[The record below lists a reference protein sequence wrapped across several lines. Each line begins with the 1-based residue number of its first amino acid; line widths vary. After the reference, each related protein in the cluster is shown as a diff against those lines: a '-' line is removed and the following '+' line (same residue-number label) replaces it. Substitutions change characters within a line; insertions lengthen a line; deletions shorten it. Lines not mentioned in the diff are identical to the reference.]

1 MQKTPSK
8 RIIRPPVIVIMGH
21 IDHGKST
28 LLDYIRKTDVV
39 EAETGGITQHLSAYE
54 VRHRDEK
61 GIERKITF
69 LDTPGHEAFQ
79 KIRTRGA
86 AVADIAILIVSAE
99 DGVKEQTLEALSS
112 IKEAKLPYIVA
123 ISKIDKPNANL
134 ERTKQNLGENE
145 VYLEGLGGD
154 VPWVAISSKEG
165 TGIPELLD
173 LMLLVA
179 DIEELSG
186 DPQKNAEGV
195 VIEASLDSRK
205 GISATL
211 VIRDGSIKSGMSVV
225 SGDSISPV
233 RILEDFQGKPIK
245 SATFSSP
252 VRLVGWNTLPEV
264 GSPFL
269 SFNKKKEAEKFIAK
283 EKKENQCPIE
293 TNTGEKEERFILN
306 LILKADAVGSLEAIR
321 HEILKIPDDRVLIKI
336 IQHGVGTISEN
347 DIKVASSTEG
357 TLLIGFHTKISPA
370 VNNLADRNG
379 VEIHIFDI
387 IYKLSEWLTEVV
399 KKRTPK
405 EDITSV
411 TARAKI
417 LKLFSHTKNRHVV
430 GGRVENG
437 SLSSK
442 KTFRI
447 IRQET
452 EVGTGKIFNL
462 QQQKADTQEVREGNE
477 FGAQLDSEIDIAP
490 GDYIETCITE
500 RK

>member
-1 MQKTPSK
+1 MQKTSSEK
-8 RIIRPPVIVIMGH
+8 TTRPPVIVIMGH

-54 VRHRDEK
+54 VQHKDEK
-61 GIERKITF
+61 GNGRKITF

-79 KIRTRGA
+79 KIRSRGA

-112 IKEAKLPYIVA
+112 IKEAELPYIVA
-123 ISKIDKPNANL
+123 ISKIDKPNANV
-134 ERTKQNLGENE
+134 ERTKQSLGENE

-154 VPWVAISSKEG
+154 IPWVAISSKDG
-165 TGIPELLD
+165 TGVSELLD
-173 LMLLVA
+173 MMLLVA

-186 DPQKNAEGV
+186 DSQKNAEGI

-211 VIRDGSIKSGMSVV
+211 IIRDGTIKSGMSVV
-225 SGDSISPV
+225 SGNSLSPV

-245 SATFSSP
+245 EATFSSP
-252 VRLVGWNTLPEV
+252 VRIVGWNTLPEV
-264 GSPFL
+264 GGSFS
-269 SFNKKKEAEKFIAK
+269 SFNKKKEAEKTIAK
-283 EKKENQCPIE
+283 EKKENSSTVKNE
-293 TNTGEKEERFILN
+293 VGEKGKKVTLN
-306 LILKADAVGSLEAIR
+306 LILKADTVGSLEAIK
-321 HEILKIPDDRVLIKI
+321 HEIQKIPNDRVLIKI
-336 IQHGVGTISEN
+336 IQDGVGTISEN
-347 DIKVASSTEG
+347 DIKVASSTES
-357 TLLIGFHTKISPA
+357 TLLIGFHSNATPA

-411 TARAKI
+411 TSRAKI
-417 LKLFSHTKNRHVV
+417 LKLFSHTKNRHVI
-430 GGRVENG
+430 GGRVETG
-437 SLSSK
+437 SLTSK
-442 KTFRI
+442 KSFRI

-452 EVGTGKIFNL
+452 EIGVGKIFNL
-462 QQQKADTQEVREGNE
+462 QQQKADTQEVRTGNE